1 MAYSKEFRKEV
12 LQALSSGMTMAEVSM
27 KYNISVS
34 SVSNW
39 QKDPEKYINR
49 VSIKASRYSLEEKVA
64 ILGLIES
71 RQSSVR
77 QIARAHGIS
86 QNTIKDWVKD
96 KNHILAVYSTQREIL
111 AAQATGNL
119 LTEEMQDMSD
129 KINNAAG
136 NNEAK
141 ALQQENRYL
150 KARIA
155 YLEKLMELNGTP
167 APEVKKKFDTEPSG
181 PSAQKV
187 DGR

>member
-1 MAYSKEFRKEV
+1 MAYSNKFRREV

-27 KYNISVS
+27 KYNISMNT
-34 SVSNW
+34 VSNW
-39 QKDPEKYINR
+39 KRDPEKYVNR
-49 VSIKASRYSLEEKVA
+49 VSTGGSRYSLEQKVA

-86 QNTIKDWVKD
+86 QNTINDWVKD

-119 LTEEMQDMSD
+119 LTEEMQDMSG
-129 KINNAAG
+129 KRNNADG
-136 NNEAK
+136 NNETK

-167 APEVKKKFDTEPSG
+167 APEVKKKSDTEPSG
-181 PSAQKV
+181 PSPQKA
-187 DGR
+187 DGQ

>member
-1 MAYSKEFRKEV
+1 MVYSNKFRKEV
-12 LQALSSGMTMAEVSM
+12 LQALASGMTMAEASV
-27 KYNISVS
+27 KFNISINS
-34 SVSNW
+34 ISNW
-39 QKDPEKYINR
+39 KRDPEKYINH
-49 VSIKASRYSLEEKVA
+49 VSLGASRYSLEEKVA

-77 QIARAHGIS
+77 QIAMAHGIS
-86 QNTIKDWVKD
+86 LNTIKDWIKD
-96 KNHILAVYSTQREIL
+96 KNHILALYSTQREIL

-119 LTEEMQDMSD
+119 LTEEMQDMSG
-129 KINNAAG
+129 KRNNEAG

-155 YLEKLMELNGTP
+155 YLEKLMELNGMP
-167 APEVKKKFDTEPSG
+167 APEVKKKSDTEPSG
-181 PSAQKV
+181 SSAQKA